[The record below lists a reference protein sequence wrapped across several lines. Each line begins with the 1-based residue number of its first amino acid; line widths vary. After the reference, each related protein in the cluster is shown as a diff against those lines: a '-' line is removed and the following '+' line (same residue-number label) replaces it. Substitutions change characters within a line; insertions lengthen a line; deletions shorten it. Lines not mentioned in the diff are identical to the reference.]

1 MKLATIKKRGDSYR
15 IRVSAGFDG
24 KGRRI
29 IKSMTWKP
37 ETGMTEKQ
45 TQKALNEA
53 AVLFEKH
60 VKTGQ
65 FLDGSV
71 TFTEFAE
78 RWFADYAEV
87 QLQPGTLTGY
97 RVMLPQVN
105 AAIGHIKLAKL
116 QPHHIIEF
124 LKNLAESG
132 MRRDGKYSALPAVA
146 AAVKQSGKSQRQLA
160 AICGQTPALTNRC
173 VTGQNVSHKTAAAVC
188 DALGLKLEDAFTYHG
203 KSGLSGNT
211 QLHYYHFLQSVL
223 STAVDWQVIPDN
235 PCDRVKAPRK
245 DTPPQAVLTVD
256 EAQRLIECLDAESI
270 LHRTAVLLLLY
281 SGARRSELYGLEWSD
296 VDMEKLQIS
305 IHRTWKRGADG
316 TFGYYPCKNES
327 SERVVA
333 LPDCCRTLFTELRL
347 HQNAQRLKC
356 GDFWKGSKA
365 LMTTE
370 DGEHASPDELTE
382 WFRAFCRKNGFPES
396 VHIHTLRHTS
406 ATLQIVN
413 AHQNIRSVSARLGH
427 SQTSTTLNIYAHA
440 VQSADAKAAEA
451 LGELLPIDS
460 KKRAGE

>member
-1 MKLATIKKRGDSYR
+1 MATIKKRGDSYR

-24 KGRRI
+24 QGRRI
-29 IKSMTWKP
+29 VKSMTWKP
-37 ETGMTEKQ
+37 EAGMTERK

-71 TFTEFAE
+71 TFAEFAE
-78 RWFADYAEV
+78 RWFSDYAEV
-87 QLQPGTLTGY
+87 QLQPGTLIGY

-105 AAIGHIKLAKL
+105 ASIGHIKLAKL

-124 LKNLAESG
+124 LKNLSENG
-132 MRRDGKYSALPAVA
+132 VRRDGKYSALSV
-146 AAVKQSGKSQRQLA
+146 VKATLKDKEITQVQLA
-160 AICGQTPALTNRC
+160 AICGQTTALTSRC
-173 VTGQNVSHKTAAAVC
+173 VTGQNVSYKTAAAVC
-188 DALGLKLEDAFTYHG
+188 DTLGLKLDEAFIYHG

-223 STAVDWQVIPDN
+223 STAVEWQVIPDN
-235 PCDRVKAPRK
+235 PCNRVKAPKK
-245 DTPPQAVLTVD
+245 DTPPQAVLTVE
-256 EAQRLIECLDAESI
+256 EAQRLIECLDTESV
-270 LHRTAVLLLLY
+270 LHHAAVLLLLY

-296 VDMEKLQIS
+296 VDMKKLQIS
-305 IHRTWKRGADG
+305 IHRTWKRGKDG
-316 TFGYYPCKNES
+316 IFGYYPCKNES

-333 LPDCCRTLFTELRL
+333 LPDCCRTLLTELRL

-356 GDFWKGSKA
+356 GDFWKDSKA
-365 LMTTE
+365 LLITE
-370 DGEHASPDELTE
+370 DGAHASPDELTE

-451 LGELLPIDS
+451 LGELLPL
-460 KKRAGE
+460 KRENI